1 MLDRILDWLSP
12 HAAAPATTTPSAHEV
27 RGLPVAVLNSRP
39 DIRTAD
45 VLARLDRSLGLLERH
60 VPWHFRRLRRDFSR
74 LLVVRYPCRG
84 AYDPN
89 DGTCIVELTFCVNP
103 RHEDAEVAATIL
115 HEAMHARLHAAG
127 LPLDFADR
135 ARQER
140 FCRRAELEFGRLV
153 PGGEVVLERAQATL
167 AFADEEVAPMIDWRV
182 AEQRIAA
189 ADAAALGRRDRA

>member
-12 HAAAPATTTPSAHEV
+12 YATAPRTAAPTAHEV
-27 RGLPVAVLNSRP
+27 RGLPVQVLNSRP

-60 VPWHFRRLRRDFSR
+60 VPWHFRRLRRDFRR

-103 RHEDAEVAATIL
+103 QHSDAEVAATIL

-127 LPLDFADR
+127 LPLDFEDR

-140 FCRRAELEFGRLV
+140 FCRRAEIEFGRLV
-153 PGGEVVLERAQATL
+153 PGGEAVLERAQATL
-167 AFADEEVAPMIDWRV
+167 AFADEEVAPMIDWQV
-182 AEQRIAA
+182 AGQRIAA

>member
-12 HAAAPATTTPSAHEV
+12 HAAEPVTAEPTAHEV
-27 RGLPVAVLNSRP
+27 RGLPVVVLNSRP
-39 DIRTAD
+39 DIRTDD
-45 VLARLDRSLGLLERH
+45 VLARLDRSLGLLQRY

-103 RHEDAEVAATIL
+103 RHGDAEVAATIL

-127 LPLDFADR
+127 MPLDFDDR

-140 FCRRAELEFGRLV
+140 FCRRAEIEFGRLA
-153 PGGEVVLERAQATL
+153 PGGEAVLARAQATL
-167 AFADEEVAPMIDWRV
+167 ESSDEEVAPAIDWRE
-182 AEQRIAA
+182 AERRIAA
-189 ADAAALGRRDRA
+189 VDAAALRRGRA

>member
-1 MLDRILDWLSP
+1 MLDRILNWLSP
-12 HAAAPATTTPSAHEV
+12 YAAGPVTATPTVHEV
-27 RGLPVAVLNSRP
+27 RGLPVVVLNSRP
-39 DIRTAD
+39 DIRTEE
-45 VLARLDRSLGLLERH
+45 VLARLQRSLGLLQQH

-103 RHEDAEVAATIL
+103 RHNDAEVAATIL

-127 LPLDFADR
+127 LPLDFEDR

-153 PGGEVVLERAQATL
+153 PGGDVVLERAEATL
-167 AFADEEVAPMIDWRV
+167 EFSDAEVAPMIDWRE

-189 ADAAALGRRDRA
+189 VDAAALGRRERA